1 MRLSELHNN
10 QTGIITKVR
19 GRGAF
24 RRRIME
30 MGFVKGKQITVV
42 KNAPLK
48 DPIEYNIMGY
58 EVSLRRSEAS
68 LIDVITK
75 EEAKQEFSE
84 DFKGTITDN
93 QLKQTAS
100 KKQKEINIALVGNPN
115 SGKTT
120 LFNFASK
127 SRERVG
133 NYSGVTVDSKVAK
146 YKQKGYTFN
155 ITDLPG
161 TYSLSAYS
169 PEELYVRKHILGE
182 LPDIVINVVD
192 ASNLERNLYLTTQLI
207 DMDVK
212 VIIALNMYDELQ
224 KKGDYFDY
232 ESLGKM
238 IGVPII
244 PTVSSK
250 GKGIK
255 DLFNKTIEVFEDK
268 DPTVRHIHINYGEYV
283 ENSIKNI
290 QDEIWK
296 NKRLTDIV
304 SSRFYAIKLLE
315 KDSAASFTLSNWN
328 NYKAIKEIAE
338 NEIHKIETH
347 FSEDSEAVITDA
359 KYAFIAGALKETYK
373 GNLQSQHRKKTDKID
388 NFLTNKYLG
397 FPIFFAFMWIMFQ
410 ATFQLGQYPMEWIDS
425 LVGLTSN
432 FLESAMPEG
441 ILKDLMVNG
450 IIDGVGGV
458 IIFLPN
464 ILILFFFI
472 SLMEDT
478 GYMARA
484 AFIMDKIM
492 HKIGLHGQSFIP
504 LLMGFGCNVPA
515 IMASRTIKNRNN
527 RLLTILINPF
537 MSCSARLPVYVLIIS
552 AFFPSYQGT
561 ILFSI
566 YLFGIL
572 MAALVAIIFKK
583 FIFKTEEV
591 PFVMELPPYRKPTL
605 RNSTRHMWNK
615 GSQYL
620 KKMGGVILVA
630 SIIIWALGYYPQNP
644 DLSKDYNASI
654 ENTRAQYN
662 QKLEKTQS
670 PLQEIKLK
678 SEMNEAIEEIKIAKE
693 AEKQE
698 KSYIGQIGHAI
709 SPVMRPLGF
718 DWKISVSLLSG
729 IAAKEIVVSTMG
741 VLYQAEQGGDET
753 NPEKLSN
760 KLQEA
765 TFESGPKKGEK
776 VFTRLTTISFLIFT
790 LLYFPCAAA
799 VAAIKKETG
808 SVKWAAFAIF
818 YTTTLAWVVSY
829 LVQNIGNLIL

>member
-1 MRLSELHNN
+1 MRLSELYNN
-10 QTGIITKVR
+10 QSGIITKVR

-30 MGFVKGKQITVV
+30 MGFVKGKKITVV

-58 EVSLRRSEAS
+58 QVSLRRSEAS
-68 LIDVITK
+68 LIEVVTK
-75 EEAKQEFSE
+75 EEARKEMDAGSN
-84 DFKGTITDN
+84 GTLTDN
-93 QLKQTAS
+93 QLKITAR
-100 KKQKEINIALVGNPN
+100 KKQKEINVALVGNPN

-120 LFNFASK
+120 LFNYASK
-127 SRERVG
+127 SKERVG
-133 NYSGVTVDSKVAK
+133 NYGGVTVDSKKAK
-146 YKQKGYTFN
+146 YRQNGYTFN

-207 DMDVK
+207 DMDIK
-212 VIIALNMYDELQ
+212 VILALNMYDELE

-232 ESLGKM
+232 QALGKM
-238 IGVPII
+238 IGIPII

-268 DPTVRHIHINYGEYV
+268 DPTVRHIHINYGKDV
-283 ENSIKNI
+283 EKSINSI

-296 NKRLTDIV
+296 NKRLTDIA

-315 KDSAASFTLSNWN
+315 KDSAAEFTLSNWEN
-328 NYKAIKEIAE
+328 FPVIKQIAEKEI
-338 NEIHKIETH
+338 HRIESN

-373 GNLQSQHRKKTDKID
+373 GNFKSKHRERTNKID
-388 NFLTNKYLG
+388 HFLTHKYLG
-397 FPIFFAFMWIMFQ
+397 FPIFIAFMWVMFQ
-410 ATFQLGQYPMEWIDS
+410 ATFKLGQYPMEWIDS
-425 LVGLTSN
+425 LVGLTGSWI
-432 FLESAMPEG
+432 ESTMPAG
-441 ILKDLMVNG
+441 VLKDLLVNG

-492 HKIGLHGQSFIP
+492 HKVGLHGQSFIP

-515 IMASRTIKNRNN
+515 IMSTRTIKNRNN

-552 AFFPSYQGT
+552 AFFPKYPGT
-561 ILFSI
+561 MLFSI
-566 YLFGIL
+566 YLFGII
-572 MAALVAIIFKK
+572 MAALVAIVFKK
-583 FIFKTEEV
+583 TLFKTDEV

-605 RNSTRHMWNK
+605 RNTTKNMWNK

-630 SIIIWALGYYPQNP
+630 SVIIWFLGYYPKHPGITEKYQQ
-644 DLSKDYNASI
+644 KMQRTEQVYQQKMATASTP
-654 ENTRAQYN
+654 EKAK
-662 QKLEKTQS
+662 KLEENMQTTLHQ
-670 PLQEIKLK
+670 LQLEQ
-678 SEMNEAIEEIKIAKE
+678 AAV
-693 AEKQE
+693 KQE
-698 KSYIGQIGHAI
+698 QSFIGQIGHFIA
-709 SPVMRPLGF
+709 PVMQPLGF
-718 DWKISVSLLSG
+718 DWKMSVSLLSG
-729 IAAKEIVVSTMG
+729 VAAKEIVVSTLS
-741 VLYQAEQGGDET
+741 VLYQADHENDKNSNERLM
-753 NPEKLSN
+753 EKLR
-760 KLQEA
+760 EA
-765 TFESGPKKGEK
+765 QFESGPRKGET
-776 VFTRLTTISFLIFT
+776 VFTNLTALSFLIFT
-790 LLYFPCAAA
+790 LLYFPCVAA

-808 SVKWAAFAIF
+808 SWQWSLFAII
-818 YTTTLAWVVSY
+818 YTTTLAWFVSF
-829 LVQNIGNLIL
+829 LVQQIGTHIF